1 MHPVLLSSSPI
12 LDVDATLLIYLAVFF
27 ALFLILN
34 TLVFR
39 PMMALFDAREK
50 AIDGAKRDARNL
62 EKRAEQKLEA
72 FESEMEKVR
81 KEVGAERDRMKAEA
95 MRTEQELLAEVRA
108 ETEKLRAEAETQMQA
123 EASRV
128 RKEFAAS
135 SPALARQ
142 MAKKLLGREVRS

>member
-1 MHPVLLSSSPI
+1 MHPVLLSGSPI

-27 ALFLILN
+27 ALFFILN
-34 TLVFR
+34 GLVFR

-62 EKRAEQKLEA
+62 EKRAEEKLEA
-72 FESEMEKVR
+72 FEQEMGKVR

-95 MRTEQELLAEVRA
+95 ALVERELLAKVRG
-108 ETEKLRAEAETQMQA
+108 ETEKLLSEASAQMNAEAA
-123 EASRV
+123 RV
-128 RKEFAAS
+128 REGIAAN

-142 MAKKLLGREVRS
+142 IATKLLGREVRS